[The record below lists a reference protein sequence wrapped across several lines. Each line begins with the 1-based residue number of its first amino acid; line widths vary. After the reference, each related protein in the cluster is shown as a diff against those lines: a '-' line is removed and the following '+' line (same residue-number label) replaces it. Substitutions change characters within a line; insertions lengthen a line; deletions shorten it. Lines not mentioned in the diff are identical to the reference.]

1 MKKIVFL
8 IALFVGITT
17 TKAQVDRSIQP
28 EPGPAPEIQLDEPQ
42 EFTLPNGLRLLVVE
56 NHKLPR
62 ASANLT
68 IDLPP
73 VYEGDLAGVNVLLS
87 SMLGKG
93 SQSIAKDDFDEEVD
107 YLGARINFG
116 SSSAF
121 ASSLSRYFPR
131 VLTLMSEAALD
142 PNFLAEEFEKEKEKI
157 LEGIKSDENSVSA
170 AARRIENVVTYGKN
184 HPYGEFLKEKTV
196 NNVTLEDVKTY
207 YQKNFTPVNAY
218 LIVIGD
224 VEFEIVKEQVITL
237 FGEWSGSEVKAEA
250 FEAAQNAKELLVNF
264 VDMPN
269 AVQSE
274 VSIDFTTE
282 VKKTD
287 ADYFPMLLA
296 NRILGG
302 GAQARLFLN
311 LREDKGYT
319 YGSYSSFSTDKY
331 TRSRLRAYASVR
343 NAVTDSSVVEL
354 VKEVNTIKTTPV
366 TQAELDQAK
375 AKYVGDFVLA
385 LERPS
390 TIAQYAL
397 AILTEGLPAD
407 FYTTYLKNI
416 NAVTIEDIQRVT
428 QQYFHLDNARIF
440 VTGKGSEVL
449 ENLEKMAP
457 LGKPLNLNFYDKYGE
472 SVTRPNYEV
481 VVPEGVDAPQI
492 IARYLDAIGGK
503 EAVIAIKTKKEVAS
517 ASMQG
522 MSLEIISKKTNSQ
535 QSFLAVNMM
544 GNTMQKQVVNKD
556 KGYNEAQGQRMEMD
570 ENALADAL
578 KESAVFAELVVDLD
592 KISLVGT
599 ADINGK
605 EAYEIKINDSKSF
618 FYDTE
623 SFLKVKISETQEMQG
638 NLMTQ
643 ETLVGDYKEVDGLL
657 FPHKITQSFG
667 PQKIDF
673 ITSSIELNL
682 EFSAEDFQ

>member
-237 FGEWSGSEVKAEA
+237 FGKWSGSEVKAEA
-250 FEAAQNAKELLVNF
+250 FEAAQNAKELSVNF

-503 EAVIAIKTKKEVAS
+503 EAALAIKTKKEVAS

>member
-184 HPYGEFLKEKTV
+184 HPYGEFLKERTV

-237 FGEWSGSEVKAEA
+237 FGKWSGSEVKAEA
-250 FEAAQNAKELLVNF
+250 FEAAQNAKELSVNF

-472 SVTRPNYEV
+472 SVARPNYEV

-503 EAVIAIKTKKEVAS
+503 EAALAIKTKKEVAS

>member
-237 FGEWSGSEVKAEA
+237 FGKWSGSEVKAEA
-250 FEAAQNAKELLVNF
+250 FEAAQNAKELSVNF

-354 VKEVNTIKTTPV
+354 VKEVNMIKTTPV

-472 SVTRPNYEV
+472 SVARPNYEV

-503 EAVIAIKTKKEVAS
+503 EAALAIKTKKEVAS

>member
-170 AARRIENVVTYGKN
+170 AARRIENLVTYGKN

-250 FEAAQNAKELLVNF
+250 FEAAQNAKELSVNF

-472 SVTRPNYEV
+472 SVARPNYEV

-503 EAVIAIKTKKEVAS
+503 EAALAIKTKKEVAS

-544 GNTMQKQVVNKD
+544 SNTVQKQVVNKD

>member
-184 HPYGEFLKEKTV
+184 HPYGEFLKERTV

-250 FEAAQNAKELLVNF
+250 FEAAQNAKELSVNF

-472 SVTRPNYEV
+472 SVARPNYEV

-503 EAVIAIKTKKEVAS
+503 EAALAIKTKKEVAS

>member
-170 AARRIENVVTYGKN
+170 AARRIENLVTYGKN

-237 FGEWSGSEVKAEA
+237 FGKWSGSEVKAEA
-250 FEAAQNAKELLVNF
+250 FEAAQNAKELSVNF

-472 SVTRPNYEV
+472 SVARPNYEV

-503 EAVIAIKTKKEVAS
+503 EAALAIKTKKEVAS

>member
-250 FEAAQNAKELLVNF
+250 FEAAQNAKELSVNF

-472 SVTRPNYEV
+472 SVARPNYEV

-503 EAVIAIKTKKEVAS
+503 EAALAIKTKKEVAS

>member
-28 EPGPAPEIQLDEPQ
+28 KPGPAPEIQLDEPQ

-170 AARRIENVVTYGKN
+170 AARRIENLVTYGKN

-250 FEAAQNAKELLVNF
+250 FEAAQNAKELSVNF

-472 SVTRPNYEV
+472 SVARPNYEV

-503 EAVIAIKTKKEVAS
+503 EAALAIKTKKEVAS

>member
-1 MKKIVFL
+1 MKKILFL
-8 IALFVGITT
+8 IALVGCISSTN
-17 TKAQVDRSIQP
+17 AQIDRSVQP
-28 EPGPAPEIQLDEPQ
+28 KPGPAPEIKLDKPQ

-73 VYEGDLAGVNVLLS
+73 VYEGELAGVNVLLS

-93 SQSIAKDDFDEEVD
+93 SVAIAKDDFEEEVD
-107 YLGARINFG
+107 YLGAQINFG

-131 VLTLMSEAALD
+131 VLTLMSDAALN

-157 LEGIKSDENSVSA
+157 LEGIRSDKNSVSA
-170 AARRIENVVTYGKN
+170 VARRVENLITYGKK
-184 HPYGEFLKEKTV
+184 HPSGEFLKEETV
-196 NNVTLEDVKTY
+196 ENVTLEDVKAY
-207 YQKNFTPVNAY
+207 YQKNFTPINAY

-224 VEFEIVKEQVITL
+224 VEFEAVKKQVTDL
-237 FGEWSGSEVKAEA
+237 YGDWKGKEAKAEP
-250 FEAAQNAKELLVNF
+250 FNKAQNAEELTVNF

-274 VSIDFTTE
+274 ISLDFTTE

-287 ADYFPMLLA
+287 ADYFSMLLA

-319 YGSYSSFSTDKY
+319 YGSYASFSTNKY
-331 TRSRLRAYASVR
+331 TRSRLRAFASVR

-354 VKEVNTIKTTPV
+354 VKEFHKIKTTPV
-366 TQAELDQAK
+366 SQEELDQAK
-375 AKYVGDFVLA
+375 AKYVGDFVIA

-390 TIAQYAL
+390 TIAQYAM
-397 AILTEGLPAD
+397 AILTEGLPED
-407 FYTTYLKNI
+407 FYNTYLQNI
-416 NAVTIEDIQRVT
+416 NAVSIEDIQRVT
-428 QQYFHLDNARIF
+428 QQYFHLENARIY

-457 LGKPLNLNFYDKYGE
+457 LGKTLKINFYDKYGE
-472 SVTRPNYEV
+472 NIDRPNFEV
-481 VVPEGVDAPQI
+481 TVPEGINVSKIVAN
-492 IARYLDAIGGK
+492 YFDAIGGK
-503 EAVIAIKTKKEVAS
+503 EKALAVKTKKEVAS

-522 MSLEIISKKTNSQ
+522 MSLEIISKKTNSK

-556 KGYNEAQGQRMEMD
+556 KGYNEAQGQRIEMEG
-570 ENALADAL
+570 EALSNAIHETAI
-578 KESAVFAELVVDLD
+578 FAELALD
-592 KISLVGT
+592 PNKISLAGT
-599 ADINGK
+599 VEVNGK
-605 EAYEIKINDSKSF
+605 PAYEVKISETKSF

-623 SFLKVKISETQEMQG
+623 NFLKVKISETQEMQG
-638 NLMTQ
+638 NIITQ
-643 ETLVGDYKEVDGLL
+643 ETLVGDYKEVNGLL

-673 ITSSIELNL
+673 ITSSIELNI
-682 EFSAEDFQ
+682 EFGEKDFE

>member
-8 IALFVGITT
+8 IALVVGISTT
-17 TKAQVDRSIQP
+17 NAQIDRTIQP
-28 EPGPAPEIQLDEPQ
+28 EPGPAPEIQLDQPQ
-42 EFTLPNGLRLLVVE
+42 EYTLPNGLRLLVVE

-73 VYEGDLAGVNVLLS
+73 VYEGDIAGVNVLLS

-93 SQSIAKDDFDEEVD
+93 SQSITKDDFDEEID

-116 SSSAF
+116 SSNAF

-142 PNFLAEEFEKEKEKI
+142 PNFLEEEFEKEKEKI

-170 AARRIENVVTYGKN
+170 AARRIENLVTYGKN
-184 HPYGEFLKEKTV
+184 HPYGEFLKEETV
-196 NNVTLEDVKTY
+196 NKVTLEDVKAY

-224 VEFEIVKEQVITL
+224 VEFEAVKEQVITL
-237 FGEWSGSEVKAEA
+237 FGKWSGSEVKAEA
-250 FEAAQNAKELLVNF
+250 FAAAENAKELSVNF

-282 VKKTD
+282 VEKKD

-354 VKEVNTIKTTPV
+354 VKEIHKIKTIPV
-366 TQAELDQAK
+366 TQEELDQAK

-397 AILTEGLPAD
+397 DILTEGLPKD
-407 FYTTYLKNI
+407 FYTTYLQNI
-416 NAVTIEDIQRVT
+416 NAVSIEDIQRVT

-449 ENLEKMAP
+449 ENLEKMTP
-457 LGKPLNLNFYDKYGE
+457 LGKSLNLNFYDKYGE
-472 SVTRPNYEV
+472 SVARPNYEV
-481 VVPEGVDAPQI
+481 VVPEGIDAPQI
-492 IARYLDAIGGK
+492 IARYLEAIGGK
-503 EAVIAIKTKKEVAS
+503 EAALSIKTKREVAS

-522 MSLEIISKKTNSQ
+522 MSLEIVSKKTNSQ
-535 QSFLAVNMM
+535 QSFLAINMM

-570 ENALADAL
+570 EKALADAL
-578 KESAVFAELVVDLD
+578 RDSAIFAELVVDLEG
-592 KISLVGT
+592 ISLVGT
-599 ADINGK
+599 VDVNGK
-605 EAYEIKINDSKSF
+605 KAYEIKVSESKSF

-638 NLMTQ
+638 NVITQ
-643 ETLVGDYKEVDGLL
+643 ETLIGDYKEVGGLL
-657 FPHKITQSFG
+657 FPHKISQSFG

-682 EFSAEDFQ
+682 EFSDEDFQ

>member
-170 AARRIENVVTYGKN
+170 AARRIENLVTYGKN
-184 HPYGEFLKEKTV
+184 HPYGEFLKERTV

-250 FEAAQNAKELLVNF
+250 FEAAQNAKELSVNF

-503 EAVIAIKTKKEVAS
+503 EAALAIKTKKEVAS

-544 GNTMQKQVVNKD
+544 SNTVQKQVVNKD

>member
-8 IALFVGITT
+8 IALVIGISTT
-17 TKAQVDRSIQP
+17 NAQIDRSIQP
-28 EPGPAPEIQLDEPQ
+28 EPGPAPEIQLDQPQ
-42 EFTLPNGLRLLVVE
+42 EYTLPNGLRLLVVE

-73 VYEGDLAGVNVLLS
+73 VYEGDIAGVNVLLS

-93 SQSIAKDDFDEEVD
+93 SQSITKDEFDEEVD

-131 VLTLMSEAALD
+131 VLTLMSEAALN
-142 PNFLAEEFEKEKEKI
+142 PNFLTEEFEKEKEKI

-170 AARRIENVVTYGKN
+170 AARRIENLVTYGKN
-184 HPYGEFLKEKTV
+184 HPYGEFLKEETV
-196 NNVTLEDVKTY
+196 NNVTLDDVKSY
-207 YQKNFTPVNAY
+207 YQKNFTPLNAY

-224 VEFEIVKEQVITL
+224 VEFEAVKKQVITL
-237 FGEWSGSEVKAEA
+237 FGKWSGSEVKAEDFA
-250 FEAAQNAKELLVNF
+250 AAQNAKELSVNF

-282 VKKTD
+282 VGKTD

-319 YGSYSSFSTDKY
+319 YGSYSSFSTNKY

-354 VKEVNTIKTTPV
+354 VKEIDKIKTIPV
-366 TQAELDQAK
+366 TQEELDQAK

-397 AILTEGLPAD
+397 DILTEGLPED
-407 FYTTYLKNI
+407 FYTTYLQNI
-416 NAVTIEDIQRVT
+416 NAVSLEDIQRVT

-449 ENLEKMAP
+449 ENLEKMTP
-457 LGKPLNLNFYDKYGE
+457 LGKSLNLNFYDKYGE
-472 SVTRPNYEV
+472 SVARPNYEIA
-481 VVPEGVDAPQI
+481 VPEGVDAPQI
-492 IARYLDAIGGK
+492 IARYLEAIGGK
-503 EAVIAIKTKKEVAS
+503 EAALAIKSKKEVAN

-522 MSLEIISKKTNSQ
+522 MSLEIVSKKTNSQ
-535 QSFLAVNMM
+535 QSFLAINMM
-544 GNTMQKQVVNKD
+544 GNTMQKQVINKD

-570 ENALADAL
+570 EKALADAL
-578 KESAVFAELVVDLD
+578 KDSAIFAELVVNLEE
-592 KISLVGT
+592 INLVGT
-599 ADINGK
+599 VDVNGK
-605 EAYEIKINDSKSF
+605 EAYEIKVSESKSF

-623 SFLKVKISETQEMQG
+623 SFLKIKISETQEMQG
-638 NLMTQ
+638 NVITQ
-643 ETLVGDYKEVDGLL
+643 ETLIGDYKEVDGLL
-657 FPHKITQSFG
+657 FPHKISQSFG

-682 EFSAEDFQ
+682 EFSDEDFQ